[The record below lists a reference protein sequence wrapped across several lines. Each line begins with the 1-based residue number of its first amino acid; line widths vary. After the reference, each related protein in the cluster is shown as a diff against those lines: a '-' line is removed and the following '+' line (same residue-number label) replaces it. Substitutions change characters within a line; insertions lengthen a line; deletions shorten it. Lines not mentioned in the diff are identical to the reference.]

1 MGPGAEVAHV
11 SMRQG
16 IGCNIAEGVD
26 GGVEGGR
33 RGSKRNTERD
43 GD

>member
-1 MGPGAEVAHV
+1 MGPGDEAAHV

-33 RGSKRNTERD
+33 RGRKGNAERD